1 VTLTLCGE
9 IDIATAPALERE
21 LPDAESSRPRRVVL
35 DLGAGI
41 GGRIRFGQSGV
52 VGSTAGCNLALN
64 LLLCWSRCA
73 SANRTIE
80 LARAGG
86 ASVHVFSIARVHGTS
101 FGFPNPGL
109 LPTKREWQEQR
120 ELVRKAVA
128 RLRRKGIEAEGH
140 VLGTR
145 KATKRICDE
154 ARKEGCDAIVMTA
167 DPDRNRLVADMM
179 WTQEPQRVRRR
190 AKVPVFLVADE

>member
-1 VTLTLCGE
+1 VTLALRGRS
-9 IDIATAPALERE
+9 APAAEETATEQPFDRILLASEGRPFSSAAVER
-21 LPDAESSRPRRVVL
+21 A
-35 DLGAGI
+35 
-41 GGRIRFGQSGV
+41 
-52 VGSTAGCNLALN
+52 
-64 LLLCWSRCA
+64 
-73 SANRTIE
+73 IE

-86 ASVHVFSIARVHGTS
+86 GSVHVFSIARVHGTS

-109 LPTKREWQEQR
+109 LPTRREWQEQR

-128 RLRRKGIEAEGH
+128 RIRRKGIEAEGH

-154 ARKEGCDAIVMTA
+154 ARKEGCGAIVMTA

-190 AKVPVFLVADE
+190 AKVPVFLVAGE